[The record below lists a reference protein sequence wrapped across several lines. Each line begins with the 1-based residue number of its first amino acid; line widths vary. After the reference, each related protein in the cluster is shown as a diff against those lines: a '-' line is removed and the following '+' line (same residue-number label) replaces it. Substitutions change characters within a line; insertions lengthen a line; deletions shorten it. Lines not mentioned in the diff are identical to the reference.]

1 MKIMLV
7 WVILFSVIGSIGAI
21 AAASLFVILGERI
34 QKKLVTALLSF
45 ATGTLLTAAFIGLIP
60 EAIEAVEEPHLVT
73 LVILGGILFFFFLE
87 KFLIW
92 RNCQNNACEVHSHAP
107 GPLVLIGDAFH
118 NFTDGIVIAAA
129 FLTDFNIGLAASITI
144 LMHEIPQETGDF
156 AILIHNGMPNKKA
169 FLYNILSSSTTI
181 PSAIASYF
189 ILEIFETFIPL
200 FLAISAA
207 SFIYIALSDLTPQLH
222 QRTETK
228 EIVKQLLLILLG
240 ITLMVIIL
248 TVGGHNH

>member
-1 MKIMLV
+1 MLI
-7 WVILFSVIGSIGAI
+7 WVIFFSIMGSVGAI
-21 AAASLFVILGERI
+21 AAASLFVVLGERI
-34 QKKLVTALLSF
+34 QQKLIPALLSF

-60 EAIEAVEEPHLVT
+60 ESIEAVEEPHLIT
-73 LVILGGILFFFFLE
+73 PIILGVILFFFFLE

-92 RNCQNNACEVHSHAP
+92 RNCQNNACEVHAHAP
-107 GPLVLIGDAFH
+107 GPLVLVGDAFH

-144 LMHEIPQETGDF
+144 IMHEIPQETGDF
-156 AILIHNGMPNKKA
+156 GILIHNGMSNKKA
-169 FLYNILSSSTTI
+169 LIYNILSSSPTI
-181 PSAIASYF
+181 PSAIISYF
-189 ILEIFETFIPL
+189 ILDIFQSIVPI

-228 EIVKQLLLILLG
+228 EIVKQLFLIILG
-240 ITLMVIIL
+240 IILMAIIISL
-248 TVGGHNH
+248 GGHNH

>member
-1 MKIMLV
+1 MLI
-7 WVILFSVIGSIGAI
+7 WVIFFSIMGSVGAI
-21 AAASLFVILGERI
+21 TAASIFVILGEKI
-34 QKKLVTALLSF
+34 QKKLVSALLSF

-60 EAIEAVEEPHLVT
+60 ESIEALEEPHLVT
-73 LVILGGILFFFFLE
+73 PIILGGILFFFFLE

-92 RNCQNNACEVHSHAP
+92 RNCQNNACEVHAHAP

-144 LMHEIPQETGDF
+144 IMHEIPQETGDF
-156 AILIHNGMPNKKA
+156 GILIHNGMPNKKA
-169 FLYNILSSSTTI
+169 FIYNILSSSTTI
-181 PSAIASYF
+181 PSAIISYF
-189 ILEIFETFIPL
+189 ILEVFQTVVPI
-200 FLAISAA
+200 FLALSAA

-228 EIVKQLLLILLG
+228 EIIKQLLLIVLG
-240 ITLMVIIL
+240 IILMAIIL
-248 TVGGHNH
+248 SFGGHNH

>member
-1 MKIMLV
+1 MLL
-7 WVILFSVIGSIGAI
+7 WVIFFSILGSIGAI
-21 AAASLFVILGERI
+21 AAASLFVILGEKA
-34 QKKLVTALLSF
+34 QKKLIPALLSF
-45 ATGTLLTAAFIGLIP
+45 ATGTLLTAAFLGLIP
-60 EAIEAVEEPHLVT
+60 ESIEAVEEPHLVT
-73 LVILGGILFFFFLE
+73 PIILGGILFFFFLE

-92 RNCQNNACEVHSHAP
+92 RNCQNNACEVHAHAP

-144 LMHEIPQETGDF
+144 IMHEIPQETGDF
-156 AILIHNGMPNKKA
+156 GILIHGGMPNKKA

-181 PSAIASYF
+181 PSAIVSYF
-189 ILEIFETFIPL
+189 ILDIFQTFVPI
-200 FLAISAA
+200 FLALSAA

-240 ITLMVIIL
+240 IILMAAIL
-248 TVGGHNH
+248 ILGAHNH